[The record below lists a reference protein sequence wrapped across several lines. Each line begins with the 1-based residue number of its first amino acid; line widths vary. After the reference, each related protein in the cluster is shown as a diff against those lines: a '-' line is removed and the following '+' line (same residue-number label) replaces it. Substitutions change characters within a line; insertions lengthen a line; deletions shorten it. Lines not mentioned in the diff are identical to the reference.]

1 MRTLRTSGW
10 GGPRRGSAQRAPRP
24 RDGARSS
31 ARRDDEAAS
40 GVVTIMLTILVI
52 MLIIAM
58 VTSVWMPV
66 WMKERE
72 QSHMRVV
79 NTQFNELKSN
89 IDMLVLQNDPTYL
102 VASPIALGTEGFALF
117 ETDTSGAFSIN
128 YFKGSAPEFS
138 CNVRNQTGAVNVTSS
153 GSIKFDSNNRY
164 YSDQRLSFENGA
176 IIVTQGTKSVMRVG
190 PQFQVEK
197 LGTVTKVGFVLI
209 SLTGPETAQQ
219 GVGSVTIDARLVT
232 YTSSSETF
240 KNPTWLNISISTD
253 HPSAWA
259 RWYNNTLLEAGLG
272 TPADFKT
279 TVTASTVTV
288 AINNTKFFDLGYA
301 LVKTDIETN
310 AGRKGATAPMP
321 GAVAIWHLNE
331 NSGGMAMD
339 ATSNGNDGTLTGAS
353 WTTHGAA
360 SSALSFDGSDRVE
373 VPDSV
378 SLNPTTGLTV
388 EAWLKWDIDPA
399 TGDGWANV
407 LDKDKD
413 NGYQLQFSGTAK
425 AGPVNNAFEFA
436 VKTDVERRFV
446 WSNTSVQSDKWYHVV
461 GTYSAAEKSIRI
473 YINGVLES
481 TMLINGTTVNP
492 TVLPL
497 TIGCRHKSLGV
508 YDRYFHGSIDE
519 VYVYGRALS
528 QTEVSMRYVNTRPAQ
543 GG

>member
-1 MRTLRTSGW
+1 
-10 GGPRRGSAQRAPRP
+10 
-24 RDGARSS
+24 
-31 ARRDDEAAS
+31 
-40 GVVTIMLTILVI
+40 
-52 MLIIAM
+52 
-58 VTSVWMPV
+58 
-66 WMKERE
+66 MKQRE

-79 NTQFNELKSN
+79 NSQFNELKSN
-89 IDMLVLQNDPTYL
+89 IDMLVLQRDPAFL
-102 VASPIALGTEGFALF
+102 AASPVVLGTEGFAIF

-128 YFKGSAPEFS
+128 YFRGSVPEFS
-138 CNVRNQTGAVNVTSS
+138 CNVRNQTGSVNVTST
-153 GSIKFDSNNRY
+153 GSMKYDSNNRY
-164 YSDQRLSFENGA
+164 YSDQRLSYENGA
-176 IIVTQGTKSVMRVG
+176 IIVTQGSESVVRVG

-197 LGTVTKVGFVLI
+197 LGTVTKVGFVLLSI
-209 SLTGPETAQQ
+209 TGPEVAQQ
-219 GVGSVTIDARLVT
+219 GVGSITVDAQLIT

-240 KNPTWLNISISTD
+240 KQPTWLNISMSTE
-253 HPSAWA
+253 HPTAWA
-259 RWYNNTLLEAGLG
+259 RWYNTTLLEAGL
-272 TPADFKT
+272 TSPADFVT
-279 TVTASTVTV
+279 TVTSSTVKV
-288 AINNTKFFDLGYA
+288 ALNHTKYFDLGYA
-301 LVKTDIETN
+301 LVKTEIETN
-310 AGRKGATAPMP
+310 AGRKGATAAMP

-331 NSGGMAMD
+331 GSGVMAHD
-339 ATSNGNDGTLTGAS
+339 ATSNLNHGTIDGAT
-353 WTTHGAA
+353 WDTHGVA
-360 SSALSFDGSDRVE
+360 SSTLSFDGNDRVE

-399 TGDGWANV
+399 TGEAWANV

-446 WSNTSVQSDKWYHVV
+446 WSNTSVQAGKWYHVV
-461 GTYSAAEKSIRI
+461 GTYSAAEKSIKI
-473 YINGVLES
+473 YVNGVLES

-508 YDRYFHGSIDE
+508 YDRFFHGSIDE

-528 QTEVSMRYVNTRPAQ
+528 MTEVSMRYVNTRPAQ